1 VAGRARRLQRRHQPR
16 DDLVQQRL
24 QVLVGWR
31 GTFDK
36 HRISIGALVHAE
48 SHGRQDAQR
57 SAPCAAPRTRGCK
70 PRRLQLKATSL
81 SWNTLATSK
90 PIVWFEQNLIS
101 HVPLPHAGFMRRVYP
116 GFVRLSAFMSMNP
129 ESQKNAFKDLYRH
142 LVDGDVEKANIIRVF
157 YDEYMAVNDLA
168 RGVLS

>member
-1 VAGRARRLQRRHQPR
+1 
-16 DDLVQQRL
+16 
-24 QVLVGWR
+24 
-31 GTFDK
+31 
-36 HRISIGALVHAE
+36 
-48 SHGRQDAQR
+48 
-57 SAPCAAPRTRGCK
+57 
-70 PRRLQLKATSL
+70 L

-129 ESQKNAFKDLYRH
+129 ERQKNAFKDLYRH